1 MIWIFWSNRS
11 EFMCCNREEQNT
23 IILIKKKLT
32 RKPVKWLRT
41 RILVGISY
49 KTGSGNHHVGRMT
62 KPRFYSSWIL
72 AGCQLKKAMQA
83 GRQASQKSTSLNIL
97 NWGLITIYKSQPASQ
112 PERAKLK
119 IPFGFNGHHKD
130 SPCCGRIG
138 THYTIILQI
147 FPTP

>member
-1 MIWIFWSNRS
+1 MNLLVKPIRVYVLKQRRTKYYYFN
-11 EFMCCNREEQNT
+11 N
-23 IILIKKKLT
+23 KKINLKT
-32 RKPVKWLRT
+32 WKT

-62 KPRFYSSWIL
+62 KPRFYSRWIL
-72 AGCQLKKAMQA
+72 ARCQLKKAMQA

-97 NWGLITIYKSQPASQ
+97 NWGLISQLQFTKASQPASQ

-130 SPCCGRIG
+130 SPCYGRIG
-138 THYTIILQI
+138 THYTMILQI